1 MSSSSG
7 AGGLSGTVSANATIA
22 KKGLSIDILNE
33 LGISQKEN
41 NFQLRTRALA
51 EPLKY
56 AAERE
61 KQVDIMKA
69 RVTATYDSV
78 RADLENSGLS
88 IGKILELAQNA
99 ADATYQ
105 TELAVLEVRFPSGSN
120 DAAQQSAG
128 KNSFPGMTAAPKAK
142 AAAKP
147 RAAPKP
153 RKSRAKA
160 AVA

>member
-1 MSSSSG
+1 MSAPS
-7 AGGLSGTVSANATIA
+7 GGLSGTVSANATVA
-22 KKGLSIDILNE
+22 KKGLAISILDE
-33 LGISQKEN
+33 LGISQREN

-51 EPLKY
+51 EPLVY
-56 AAERE
+56 AKERAA
-61 KQVDIMKA
+61 QVDIMKG

-78 RADLENSGLS
+78 RTDLETSGLS
-88 IGKILELAQNA
+88 IAKILELAENA

-120 DAAQQSAG
+120 DAAQQAAG
-128 KNSFPGMTAAPKAK
+128 KNSFPGMTTSAQAKPAP
-142 AAAKP
+142 KP

-153 RKSRAKA
+153 RKSRAKKA

>member
-1 MSSSSG
+1 MSAPS
-7 AGGLSGTVSANATIA
+7 GGLSGAVSANTTVA
-22 KKGLSIDILNE
+22 KKGIAINILDE
-33 LGISQKEN
+33 LGLSSKEA
-41 NFQLRTRALA
+41 NFLSRTRALA
-51 EPLKY
+51 EPLVY
-56 AAERE
+56 AAQRE
-61 KQVDIMKA
+61 KQVDIMKG
-69 RVTATYDSV
+69 RITATYDSV

-128 KNSFPGMTAAPKAK
+128 KNSFPGMAAVPKAK
-142 AAAKP
+142 AAPKP
-147 RAAPKP
+147 RAAAKP
-153 RKSRAKA
+153 RKSRAKKA

>member
-1 MSSSSG
+1 MAQPSG
-7 AGGLSGTVSANATIA
+7 GGLSGSVSSNVTIA
-22 KKGLSIDILNE
+22 KKGIAISILDE
-33 LGISQKEN
+33 LGISQREN
-41 NFQLRTRALA
+41 NFQLRTKALA
-51 EPLKY
+51 EPLVY
-56 AAERE
+56 AKERAA
-61 KQVDIMKA
+61 QVDIMKG

-78 RADLENSGLS
+78 RADLENSGLA

-128 KNSFPGMTAAPKAK
+128 KNSFPGMAAAPKAK
-142 AAAKP
+142 AAPKP
-147 RAAPKP
+147 RAAAKP